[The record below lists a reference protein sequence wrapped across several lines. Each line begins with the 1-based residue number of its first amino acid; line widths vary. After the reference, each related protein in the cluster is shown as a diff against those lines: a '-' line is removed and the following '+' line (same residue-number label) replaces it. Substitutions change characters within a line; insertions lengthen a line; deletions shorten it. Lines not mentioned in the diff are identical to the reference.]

1 MLDLTAGLVLH
12 ALLGVVLAGV
22 VWAVGLGTHPAR
34 RVFAYPVGL
43 LVVVVAAFLT
53 LVTPWL
59 SPVSVVLVV
68 ALLIR
73 ARPAFANAVGRVR
86 SPVLWALPGA
96 LALPVALGSHLH
108 GPTAELDSN
117 AYGDMLFY
125 AAKLVS
131 AHESVFPFRD
141 LLVEG
146 ESSAYVEAGTTF
158 LGAALAWLPGFDP
171 ILFQTTTMPAFLLT
185 SVPIG
190 LGLLGRRPGSP
201 DAERWLPVTGL
212 LAATMIAY
220 PTWVTESPP
229 VAATLPL
236 AFSLYVIACERL
248 PLWQLVGVASACAVD
263 FVLTKGFGGV
273 VLLVIVGYAFAR
285 DHLRELDTRRAL
297 ALGGAAALLAGGAA
311 AFLFG
316 TSGWLTDILDTKFLP
331 ETAVNGLVDQLDGR
345 DTQKAAPGFEL
356 AGSLLLLLALVR
368 ARAWPF
374 VAAFSAALVGHWF
387 VGGHGLDILV
397 GTSILLAAV
406 LFWRNPDLLWRQRY
420 LLLAAAALLAIS
432 AWFRDISG
440 VRAGFVFVVLLAA
453 GLVGA
458 FAERRALYTYAV
470 AASAV
475 LVGLTGRSLVAFLLL
490 LALLAVGALAPRLR
504 WAAAGIALAGALA
517 VAAVSDLAL
526 TPFGPVLTTEDYEVW
541 RQVEEQVPPDG
552 LVFTSLTGPVISGE
566 QGWNYYPGLAGRQ
579 LYVAGW
585 SNSPLFVDEDARAER
600 LRLNREVLE
609 GRLRPDGVPLDR
621 TYPSSYAV
629 LRVENTPPP
638 RFERLYG
645 NERFELYRIP

>member
-273 VLLVIVGYAFAR
+273 VLLVVVGYAFAR
-285 DHLRELDTRRAL
+285 DHAPGAGHPARARPRRSGGATRRGRGRLPLRHVRL
-297 ALGGAAALLAGGAA
+297 ADGAV
-311 AFLFG
+311 
-316 TSGWLTDILDTKFLP
+316 LDSKFLP
-331 ETAVNGLVDQLDGR
+331 ERRAERARRPARRARHAEGGARARARRLV
-345 DTQKAAPGFEL
+345 
-356 AGSLLLLLALVR
+356 LLLLALVR
-368 ARAWPF
+368 AARWPF

-504 WAAAGIALAGALA
+504 WAARRSRSPARWRSPPSRTSPSPRTAR
-517 VAAVSDLAL
+517 S
-526 TPFGPVLTTEDYEVW
+526 LTTDDYEVW
-541 RQVEEQVPPDG
+541 RQRRG
-552 LVFTSLTGPVISGE
+552 
-566 QGWNYYPGLAGRQ
+566 
-579 LYVAGW
+579 
-585 SNSPLFVDEDARAER
+585 ARAARRAR
-600 LRLNREVLE
+600 LHVADGPGDQRRRRA
-609 GRLRPDGVPLDR
+609 GTTTRP
-621 TYPSSYAV
+621 
-629 LRVENTPPP
+629 
-638 RFERLYG
+638 
-645 NERFELYRIP
+645 